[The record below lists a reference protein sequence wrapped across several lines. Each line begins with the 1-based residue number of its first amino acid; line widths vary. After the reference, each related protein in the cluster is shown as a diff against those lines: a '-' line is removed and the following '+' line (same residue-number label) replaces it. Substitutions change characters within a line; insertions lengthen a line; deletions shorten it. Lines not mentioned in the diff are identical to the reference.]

1 MKKVLQIIALITLYY
16 LTSLGLGF
24 FTTYFLSKSAYNFR
38 FPLFKSSLQNLTH
51 FLISSMILKM
61 NKNFVKETNYMYS
74 TIPCALTGALDIG
87 LSSFSLRSVSLA
99 FYTMVKSSAPVFILL
114 SGMAF
119 GIEQP
124 SIQFFLIIFTI
135 GLGVFLTSYKN
146 SNFDVTGFGI
156 ISFASFMA
164 GFRWAF
170 IQYLLQKRGVKKGGL
185 YSTIRDL
192 SLPISFILLIMS
204 YYNEGFY
211 EIIQSEFF
219 NNTKAALKNLGFIIA
234 SGVLSFSLV
243 CSEFTLVSKTSVVF
257 LSISSII
264 KELVIIFIS
273 LYRKEIELNSINYFG
288 LTISILGILCYNY
301 KRKPIA

>member
-1 MKKVLQIIALITLYY
+1 
-16 LTSLGLGF
+16 
-24 FTTYFLSKSAYNFR
+24 
-38 FPLFKSSLQNLTH
+38 
-51 FLISSMILKM
+51 
-61 NKNFVKETNYMYS
+61 MYS

-170 IQYLLQKRGVKKGGL
+170 IQYLLQKRGVQKGGL

-257 LSISSII
+257 LSVSSII
-264 KELVIIFIS
+264 KELIIIFIS

>member
-1 MKKVLQIIALITLYY
+1 MNKTVQIIVLITFYY

-51 FLISSMILKM
+51 FIISSCILKI
-61 NKNFVKETNYMYS
+61 KNNASKKSGYIYT
-74 TIPCALTGALDIG
+74 TIPCAITGAVDIG
-87 LSSFSLRSVSLA
+87 LSSYSLRNVSLA

-119 GIEQP
+119 GIEKP
-124 SIQFFLIIFTI
+124 SIRFFLIIFTI
-135 GLGVFLTSYKN
+135 GLGVFMTSFKN
-146 SNFDVTGFGI
+146 SNFDFTGFGI

-170 IQYLLQKRGVKKGGL
+170 IQYLLQKRGVKKGGM
-185 YSTIRDL
+185 YGTIRDL
-192 SLPISFILLIMS
+192 SLPIACILFIMS
-204 YYNEGFY
+204 YYNEGFI

-219 NNTKAALKNLGFIIA
+219 NNSKAAAKNLSFIIG
-234 SGVLSFSLV
+234 SGILSFSLI

-257 LSISSII
+257 LSVSSIV
-264 KELVIIFIS
+264 KELIIIITS
-273 LYRKEIELNSINYFG
+273 LYKKEIELNNINYIG
-288 LTISILGILCYNY
+288 LAISIIGIMCYNL
-301 KRKPIA
+301 KRK